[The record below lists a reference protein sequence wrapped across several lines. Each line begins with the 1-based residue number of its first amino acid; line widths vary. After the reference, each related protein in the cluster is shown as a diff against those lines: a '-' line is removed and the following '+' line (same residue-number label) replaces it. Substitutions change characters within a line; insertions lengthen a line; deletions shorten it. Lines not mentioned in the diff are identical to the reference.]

1 MKKKNPTAKFYDC
14 PFIDKAGCSMCNNC
28 PYMGLNDLEKVY
40 QAMKSS
46 SEGLLNKVGGELVLS
61 EDLRIKAE
69 KPLRKML
76 EMS

>member
-1 MKKKNPTAKFYDC
+1 
-14 PFIDKAGCSMCNNC
+14 
-28 PYMGLNDLEKVY
+28 MGLNDLEKVY